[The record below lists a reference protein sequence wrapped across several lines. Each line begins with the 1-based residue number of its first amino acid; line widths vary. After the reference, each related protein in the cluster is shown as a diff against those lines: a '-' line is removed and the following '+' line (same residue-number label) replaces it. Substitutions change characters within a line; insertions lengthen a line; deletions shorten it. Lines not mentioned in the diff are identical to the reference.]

1 MARGRK
7 TKPADVLRWLREV
20 DGLVAAGRTRAE
32 ACREIGISSKSYY
45 MWRSRYG
52 GQTLDEIVES
62 GAVKRENE
70 QLRRLVAEMALRIR
84 ALEDVVRG
92 KP

>member
-7 TKPADVLRWLREV
+7 FDAKDVLRWLREV
-20 DGLVAAGRTRAE
+20 EGLVSAGRTRAE
-32 ACREIGISSKSYY
+32 ACREIGISTKSYY
-45 MWRSRYG
+45 MWRTRYA
-52 GQTLDEIVES
+52 GQTLDEVVES
-62 GAVKRENE
+62 AAVKRENA
-70 QLRRLVAEMALRIR
+70 QLKRLVAEMALRIR